1 MLRVGIIGCG
11 TIGSE
16 ICRAIDRVIVRAELI
31 GIYDID
37 HFKADNL
44 AQG

>member
-16 ICRAIDRVIVRAELI
+16 ICRAIDRGIVRAELV
-31 GIYDID
+31 GISDID
-37 HFKADNL
+37 RSK
-44 AQG
+44 